1 MSDIYS
7 NYDKMKHSMTTV
19 FLQYNQEKMIQ
30 KFALEA
36 DQNYLYLDFIRRK
49 YRIARNS
56 GIIQWSDN
64 HFQTANEADY
74 NEVMTIYDVLCYSKE
89 NCHLAHEFVNINSLS
104 SIKGGNLSP
113 SDNFFQN
120 QSSFF
125 DGKVSQLDTACRTLF
140 GKKLEKGDV
149 AYQLDLFSFLPVII
163 RFWESDDEFPA
174 TLQILVDKNTLD
186 YMHYE
191 TLMFALTHLFYR
203 LKENL

>member
-7 NYDKMKHSMTTV
+7 NYDKMKNSMTTV
-19 FLQYNQEKMIQ
+19 FLQYNQEQMIQ

-36 DQNYLYLDFIRRK
+36 DQNYLYLDFIGRK
-49 YRIARNS
+49 YRVARNS

-64 HFQTANEADY
+64 NFQTANEAGY

-89 NCHLAHEFVNINSLS
+89 NCHLAHEFVNVNSLS

-113 SDNFFQN
+113 SDNIFQH
-120 QSSFF
+120 QASFF
-125 DGKVSQLDTACRTLF
+125 DGRISQLDTACRALF

-149 AYQLDLFSFLPVII
+149 AYQLNLFSFLPVII

-203 LKENL
+203 VKEEI